1 MQRIGVFVCHCG
13 TNIAGT
19 VDVKAVAAALSH
31 EPGVVFSTDY
41 QYMCSQAGQ
50 NMIKDAIAEHK
61 LSGIVVCSCSPRM
74 HEATFRKT
82 AAGAGLNPYM
92 VEIANIR
99 EQCSWVHKD
108 MPTGTEKAIILG
120 KAAVA
125 KVNLNAPLIP
135 GESSVTKRAL
145 VIGGGIA
152 GIQTALDIADAGFPV
167 DIVEAKSTIG
177 GKMAQ
182 LDKTFPTLDCAACI
196 LTPKMVDVAQNEK
209 IRIFSYSEVT
219 AVKGFVG
226 NFDVTIKR
234 KARYVKEEIC
244 TGCGLCTE
252 KCPQKKVPNEFNLGM
267 NNRSAIYIPFAQAVP
282 KVATIDPNY
291 CMMLKNGKCGVCSKV
306 CGAGA
311 IDYKAKDE
319 FVEEKYGAIVVATGF
334 NPISMEKFD
343 EFAYSQSKDV
353 ITSLELERLM
363 NAAGPTGGTLLRPS
377 DGKHPHTIVFVQCV
391 GSRCAACADKGKEYC
406 SKICCMY
413 TAKHAMLIRDKYP
426 DTEVYVF
433 YIDVRTPGKNFD
445 EFYRRAVEE
454 YGVHYIKGMV
464 GKVSPEGD
472 KLKVQGSD
480 LIYGNQLHID
490 ADLVVLAAAI
500 EPDKSARRLATMLTA
515 SMDTNDFF
523 TEAHPKLRPVESPTA
538 GVFLSGTCQG
548 PKDIPETVSQAGAA
562 ASKVIGLL
570 CKDKLTGNPCVAH
583 SDEMMCNGC
592 STCEKVCPYGAI
604 TYTEKEFRMPDRTTK
619 IRRVASVNEAV
630 CQGCGACTVACMSGA
645 MDLRGF
651 TSRQIMAEVDA
662 ICK

>member
-1 MQRIGVFVCHCG
+1 MQRIGVFVCWCG
-13 TNIAGT
+13 SNIAGT
-19 VDVKAVAAALSH
+19 VDVKAVAEALKN
-31 EPGVVFSTDY
+31 EPGVVYSADY

-50 NMIKDAIAEHK
+50 NLIKDAIAEHR
-61 LSGIVVCSCSPRM
+61 LTGVVVCSCSPRM

-82 AAGAGLNPYM
+82 AASAGINPYM

-108 MPTGTEKAIILG
+108 MPTGTAKAIILG

-125 KVNLNAPLIP
+125 KVNLNTPLTP
-135 GESSVTKRAL
+135 GESPVTKRAL

-167 DIVEAKSTIG
+167 DVVETKPTIG

-219 AVKGFVG
+219 QVKGFVG

-234 KARYVKEEIC
+234 KARYVKEDVC

-252 KCPQKKVPNEFNLGM
+252 KCPQKKIPNEFNLGM
-267 NNRSAIYIPFAQAVP
+267 DNRHAIYIPFAQAVP
-282 KVATIDPNY
+282 KVATIDPNA
-291 CMMLKNGKCGVCSKV
+291 CMMLKNGKCGVCAKV
-306 CGAGA
+306 CAAGA

-319 FVEEKYGAIVVATGF
+319 FIEEKYGAIVAATGF

-353 ITSLELERLM
+353 VTSLEFERLM
-363 NAAGPTGGTLLRPS
+363 NAAGPTGGVLLRPS
-377 DGKHPHTIVFVQCV
+377 DGEHPHTIVFVQCV
-391 GSRCAACADKGKEYC
+391 GSRCAACAEKGKEYC

-413 TAKHAMLIRDKYP
+413 TAKHAMLTRDKYP
-426 DTEVYVF
+426 DTDVYVF

-464 GKVSPEGD
+464 GKVSPEGK
-472 KLKVQGSD
+472 KLMVQASD
-480 LIYGNQLHID
+480 LLAGKQLHIA
-490 ADLVVLAAAI
+490 ADMVVLAAAI
-500 EPDKSARRLATMLTA
+500 EPDKSARPLATMLTA

-538 GVFLSGTCQG
+538 GVFLSGACQG
-548 PKDIPETVSQAGAA
+548 PKDIPETVAQAGAA

-570 CKDKLTGNPCVAH
+570 CKDKLIGNPCIAH
-583 SDEMMCNGC
+583 SDEWMCNGC
-592 STCEKVCPYGAI
+592 STCERVCPYGAI
-604 TYTEKEFRMPDRTTK
+604 TYIEKEFRMPDRTTK
-619 IRRVASVNEAV
+619 TRRVASVNEAV
-630 CQGCGACTVACMSGA
+630 CQGCGACTVACPSGA

-651 TSRQIMAEVDA
+651 LNKQIMAEVDA